1 MNTRKWLGLF
11 FALDGAWCVVV
22 GHKISKNLMIN
33 DLLQYG
39 FMITFWDVF
48 LLLCNLE
55 LLLLACLMLLET

>member
-1 MNTRKWLGLF
+1 
-11 FALDGAWCVVV
+11 
-22 GHKISKNLMIN
+22 MIN